1 MFFMLSKLV
10 YFFLSPF
17 TWLLISLGIFL
28 FTKRNRLKKWSK
40 ITCIFIALF
49 FTHTIVFKEFMRLWE
64 IPSVPIDEIEHHDVA
79 IVLGGMFDFDN
90 AANRL
95 SAGRGSDR
103 LWQALDLYYSG
114 KVKKLL
120 ISGDSGYITDRG
132 LHEAEQVKAML
143 TTWNIPAEDIIVEG
157 SSRNTYENAVESVR
171 ILKEEYPDFNS
182 FILVTSAFHM
192 RRSKACFAKQNLV
205 VTVYSTDQ
213 FTGGKRAYHWDEYII
228 LNPSNFDNWFT
239 LIKEWVG
246 YSTYKIMGYL

>member
-1 MFFMLSKLV
+1 
-10 YFFLSPF
+10 
-17 TWLLISLGIFL
+17 
-28 FTKRNRLKKWSK
+28 
-40 ITCIFIALF
+40 
-49 FTHTIVFKEFMRLWE
+49 MRLWE
-64 IPSVPIDEIEHHDVA
+64 IPAVPIDEIEHHDVA

-90 AANRL
+90 SANRL

-143 TTWNIPAEDIIVEG
+143 TSWNIPAEDIIVEG
-157 SSRNTYENAVESVR
+157 SSRNTYENALESAR
-171 ILKEEYPDFNS
+171 ILKEDYPEFNS

-192 RRSKACFAKQNLV
+192 RRSRACFAKQNLD

-213 FTGGKRAYHWDEYII
+213 FTGGIRAYHWDEYII
-228 LNPSNFDNWFT
+228 PNPSNFDNWFT

-246 YSTYKIMGYL
+246 YTTYKIMGYL